1 MIGVRALGEWKYCR
15 RGWVT
20 YVFDVA
26 DLFVENGDLLL
37 RFYDLLRQFLDSL
50 LSCLLLGWVLIS
62 TVGVLRVENSYLP
75 DPPNLSIKIPKLLL
89 KLLDPSLRLS

>member
-26 DLFVENGDLLL
+26 GLFVKNGDLLC
-37 RFYDLLRQFLDSL
+37 FYDLLRQFLDSL
-50 LSCLLLGWVLIS
+50 LSCLLLGWALIS
-62 TVGVLRVENSYLP
+62 TVEVLGVENSYLP
-75 DPPNLSIKIPKLLL
+75 GPPNLSIKIPKLLL
-89 KLLDPSLRLS
+89 KLLDSSLRLS